1 MQIIDILGQLV
12 PNVWTALTQLCATA
26 VLFFLMYK
34 LAWKPVKKILD
45 ARSEYESNRLTEA
58 DRLREENEKLNEE
71 ARASIEEAQKEAQQI
86 LDEAREAGDQL
97 KEQIAQEGHKQVE
110 KMRKDAEKDI
120 EKQRNKMLDQ
130 MQEEIVDT
138 AVAVAEKILQS
149 KVDAKQDRDNIDTFI
164 KEVIK
169 K

>member
-45 ARSEYESNRLTEA
+45 ARSEYESSRLTEA
-58 DRLREENEKLNEE
+58 DRLREENEKLNVE
-71 ARASIEEAQKEAQQI
+71 ARASIEEAQKEVQQI

-97 KEQIAQEGHKQVE
+97 KEQITQEGRKQVE

-120 EKQRNKMLDQ
+120 EKQRNKMLEQ

-138 AVAVAEKILQS
+138 AVAVAEKILQN
-149 KVDAKQDRDNIDTFI
+149 KVNAKQDRDNIDTFI

>member
-45 ARSEYESNRLTEA
+45 ARSEYESSRLSEA
-58 DRLREENEKLNEE
+58 DRLREESEALNVQ
-71 ARASIEEAQKEAQQI
+71 AKASIDEAQQQAQQI
-86 LDEAREAGDQL
+86 LDDARVAGDQL
-97 KEQIAQEGHKQVE
+97 KEQIEQEGRKQVE
-110 KMRKDAEKDI
+110 KMRADAEKDI
-120 EKQRNKMLDQ
+120 EKQRGKMLDQ

-149 KVDAKQDRDNIDTFI
+149 KVDAKQDKDNIDTFV

>member
-26 VLFFLMYK
+26 LLFFLMYR

-45 ARSEYESNRLTEA
+45 ARSEYESSRLTEA
-58 DRLREENEKLNEE
+58 DRLREENERINLE
-71 ARASIEEAQKEAQQI
+71 AKETIETAQKEAQQI
-86 LDEAREAGDQL
+86 LEDAREAGDQL
-97 KEQIAQEGHKQVE
+97 KEEIAEEGRKQAE

-149 KVDAKQDRDNIDTFI
+149 RVDAKQDRDNIDTFI
-164 KEVIK
+164 KEVVK

>member
-45 ARSEYESNRLTEA
+45 ARSEYESSRLSEA
-58 DRLREENEKLNEE
+58 DRLREESETLN
-71 ARASIEEAQKEAQQI
+71 AQAKASIDEAQQQAQQI
-86 LDEAREAGDQL
+86 LDDARVAGDQL
-97 KEQIAQEGHKQVE
+97 KEQIEQEGRKQVE
-110 KMRKDAEKDI
+110 KMRADAEKDI
-120 EKQRNKMLDQ
+120 EKQRGKMLDQ

-149 KVDAKQDRDNIDTFI
+149 KVDAKQDKDNIDTFV

>member
-45 ARSEYESNRLTEA
+45 ARSEYESSRLSEA
-58 DRLREENEKLNEE
+58 DRLREESERLN
-71 ARASIEEAQKEAQQI
+71 ADAKASIDEAQQQAQQI
-86 LDEAREAGDQL
+86 LDDARIAGDQL
-97 KEQIAQEGHKQVE
+97 KEQIEQEGRKQVE
-110 KMRKDAEKDI
+110 KMRADAEKDI
-120 EKQRNKMLDQ
+120 EKQRGKMLDQ

-149 KVDAKQDRDNIDTFI
+149 KVDAKQDKDNIDTFV

>member
-45 ARSEYESNRLTEA
+45 ARSEYESSRLSEA
-58 DRLREENEKLNEE
+58 DRLREESERLN
-71 ARASIEEAQKEAQQI
+71 ADAKASIDEAQQQAQQI
-86 LDEAREAGDQL
+86 LDDARIAGDQL
-97 KEQIAQEGHKQVE
+97 KEQIEQEGRKQVE
-110 KMRKDAEKDI
+110 KMRADAEKDI
-120 EKQRNKMLDQ
+120 EKQRGKMLDQ
-130 MQEEIVDT
+130 IQEEIVDT

-149 KVDAKQDRDNIDTFI
+149 KVDAKQDKDNIDTFV

>member
-45 ARSEYESNRLTEA
+45 ARSEYESSRLTEA
-58 DRLREENEKLNEE
+58 DRLLQENEKLNEE
-71 ARASIEEAQKEAQQI
+71 AKASIEEAQKEAQQI

-97 KEQIAQEGHKQVE
+97 KEQIAQEGQKQVE

-149 KVDAKQDRDNIDTFI
+149 KVNAKQDRDNIDTFI

>member
-26 VLFFLMYK
+26 VLFFLMYR

-45 ARSEYESNRLTEA
+45 TRSEYESSRLIEA
-58 DRLREENEKLNEE
+58 DRLKQENEELN
-71 ARASIEEAQKEAQQI
+71 AQAKASIDVAQKQAQQI
-86 LDEAREAGDQL
+86 LEDAREEGETL
-97 KEQIAQEGHKQVE
+97 KEEIAEEGRRQTQ
-110 KMRKDAEKDI
+110 KMLTDAQKDI

-138 AVAVAEKILQS
+138 AIAVAEKILQS
-149 KVDAKQDRDNIDTFI
+149 RVDEKRDRDNIDTFV
-164 KEVIK
+164 KEVVK

>member
-45 ARSEYESNRLTEA
+45 ARSEYESSRLTEA
-58 DRLREENEKLNEE
+58 DRLREESERLNAE
-71 ARASIEEAQKEAQQI
+71 ARASVDEAQQKAQQI
-86 LDEAREAGDQL
+86 LDDARVAGDQL
-97 KEQIAQEGHKQVE
+97 KEQIAQEGRKTAD
-110 KMRKDAEKDI
+110 KMRADAEKDI
-120 EKQRNKMLDQ
+120 EKQRGKMLDQ

-149 KVDAKQDRDNIDTFI
+149 KVDAKQDKDNIDAFV

>member
-45 ARSEYESNRLTEA
+45 ARSEYESSRLSEA
-58 DRLREENEKLNEE
+58 DRLREESEKLNAD
-71 ARASIEEAQKEAQQI
+71 ARASIDEAQQQAQQI
-86 LDEAREAGDQL
+86 LDDARVAGDQL
-97 KEQIAQEGHKQVE
+97 REQIAQEGRKQVE
-110 KMRKDAEKDI
+110 KMRADAEKDI
-120 EKQRNKMLDQ
+120 EKQRGKMLDQ

-149 KVDAKQDRDNIDTFI
+149 KVDAKQDKDNIDTFV

>member
-45 ARSEYESNRLTEA
+45 ARSEYESSRLIEA
-58 DRLREENEKLNEE
+58 DRLREENEKLNAE
-71 ARASIEEAQKEAQQI
+71 AKTSIEEAKQQAQQI
-86 LDEAREAGDQL
+86 LDDARTAGNQL
-97 KEQIAQEGHKQVE
+97 KEEIAQEGHQQAQ
-110 KMRKDAEKDI
+110 KMLKDAEKDI
-120 EKQRNKMLDQ
+120 DKQRNKMLSQ

-149 KVDAKQDRDNIDTFI
+149 KVDAKQDRDNIDTFV

>member
-26 VLFFLMYK
+26 VLFFLMYR

-45 ARSEYESNRLTEA
+45 TRSEYESSRLIEA
-58 DRLREENEKLNEE
+58 DRLKQENEELN
-71 ARASIEEAQKEAQQI
+71 AQAKASIDVAQKQAQQI
-86 LDEAREAGDQL
+86 LEDAREEGETL
-97 KEQIAQEGHKQVE
+97 KEEIAEEGRRQTQ
-110 KMRKDAEKDI
+110 KMPTDAQKDI

-138 AVAVAEKILQS
+138 AIAVAEKILQS
-149 KVDAKQDRDNIDTFI
+149 RVDEKRDRDNIDTFV
-164 KEVIK
+164 KEVVK